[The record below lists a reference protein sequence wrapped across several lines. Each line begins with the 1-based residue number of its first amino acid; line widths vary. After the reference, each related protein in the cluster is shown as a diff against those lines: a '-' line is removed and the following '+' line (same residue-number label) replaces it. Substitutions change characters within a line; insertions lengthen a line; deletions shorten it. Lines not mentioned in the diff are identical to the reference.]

1 MKAILVKDDN
11 FTTIGL
17 EIRNNAGG
25 MEYSWGVCAL
35 PSRYTKE
42 LDAKEHEETM
52 LHLIML
58 GERLKAAESL
68 ESDFVQMA
76 GTIKELDHTKGFSFD
91 PSYAKNKVNMLKRQ
105 IKTIIDNL
113 K

>member
-42 LDAKEHEETM
+42 LDSKEHEETM

-68 ESDFVQMA
+68 ESDFVHMA

-91 PSYAKNKVNMLKRQ
+91 PSYAKNKVSLLKRQ
-105 IKTIIDNL
+105 IKSIIDNL